1 MPDYTNEGNIGAFSM
16 DEEVRKNEYE
26 CKTEGAKEPLVVFT
40 LDSGMHKNVRLIKI
54 DVEGHETYQGKPE
67 QIKNRAM
74 RNKARA
80 TLAKDGKVTKGDGMD
95 VSHKKALDK
104 GGSNKDGLKVQ
115 TDNANRSFKRDAKKN
130 LVSEVSKR
138 ERKKAWQSFK

>member
-1 MPDYTNEGNIGAFSM
+1 MPY
-16 DEEVRKNEYE
+16 KNKEDRNYKREY
-26 CKTEGAKEPLVVFT
+26 
-40 LDSGMHKNVRLIKI
+40 
-54 DVEGHETYQGKPE
+54 ETYQGKPE
-67 QIKNRAM
+67 QIKKRVM

-138 ERKKAWQSFK
+138 ERKKA